1 MLCRFLYHAHRRSL
15 NTFRFC
21 VRFCSLMGEKCMQ
34 LNAWAAGIAGQGEA
48 EPPQTAQA
56 WPCPHSTLKPP
67 PASLSSP
74 VARAGWG
81 GLQSGTWGGW
91 VWYSGRLALGSCCLV
106 LWSWGHPPST
116 VGLGAP
122 TRRSRAGS
130 TVAGHA
136 HPALW
141 HSGCSGCPGLG
152 SSCGGELRA
161 PAGEGRWREGQG

>member
-1 MLCRFLYHAHRRSL
+1 
-15 NTFRFC
+15 
-21 VRFCSLMGEKCMQ
+21 MQ

-56 WPCPHSTLKPP
+56 WPCPQSTLKPP
-67 PASLSSP
+67 PVSLSSP

-130 TVAGHA
+130 TVLWAC
-136 HPALW
+136 PPSTLAL
-141 HSGCSGCPGLG
+141 GVLGLPGVRQQLRWG
-152 SSCGGELRA
+152 APGTSRGGEVARG
-161 PAGEGRWREGQG
+161 AGMRWGWDLASPGGRLMRCP